1 MEKEF
6 TVKHKC
12 GHTEK
17 YTFYGKSSGHCAAA
31 ARSAMFLNCL
41 KCFSKLPIVKEAK
54 KLDVL

>member
-1 MEKEF
+1 MKQEF

-17 YTFYGKSSGHCAAA
+17 HDFWGLKLSHCAAS
-31 ARSAMFLNCL
+31 ARQAKELNCS

-54 KLDVL
+54 KLGLL